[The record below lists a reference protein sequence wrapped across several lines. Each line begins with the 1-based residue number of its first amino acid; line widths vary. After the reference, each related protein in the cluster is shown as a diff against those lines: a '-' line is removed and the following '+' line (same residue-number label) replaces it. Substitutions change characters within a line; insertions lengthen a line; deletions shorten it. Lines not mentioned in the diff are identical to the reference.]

1 MTQTKAQLVD
11 LSVEGINASDL
22 SSGTIPDARFPA
34 TLPASSGANLTSLPA
49 ANLIGTLPA
58 ISGANLTNL
67 PSADLSNLNATNLTS
82 GTIPDARFP
91 ATLPAISG
99 ANLTNLPPSGI
110 SNVVEDTTPELGGNL
125 DVLTREITTSTSNG
139 NIIFSPNGTGAVE
152 IKGDGS
158 SNDGV
163 LQLNC
168 HVNSHGVKIK
178 SPPHSAGQSYTM
190 ILPDNQIAQDKFL
203 KVKSITG
210 SGATAVG
217 QLEYA
222 DAGGGGA
229 MEFVSKS
236 TVSSNSTTEINLT
249 GLDYDSV
256 YKCIMKIAVMS
267 GSGAPNIYLYLDG
280 SNSANTSSIIDYVS
294 NNAGYQQQIFQDQ
307 SYFQLYTAG
316 YDDNYWEYEITFMT
330 GYYGWFRTM
339 HHPIANSYHAGWGQ
353 CWGNLNPSNAGSKR
367 ISGLSLRHQ
376 NYAGQTFQIGTQV
389 LLYKFKES

>member
-11 LSVEGINASDL
+11 LSVEGINANNL
-22 SSGTIPDARFPA
+22 NSGTVPDARFPA
-34 TLPASSGANLTSLPA
+34 VLPAV
-49 ANLIGTLPA
+49 
-58 ISGANLTNL
+58 SGANLTNL
-67 PSADLSNLNATNLTS
+67 PAGDLSNLNATNLTS

-190 ILPDNQIAQDKFL
+190 ILPDNQIAQNKFL

-222 DAGGGGA
+222 DAGGGA
-229 MEFVSKS
+229 LEFVSKTELTS
-236 TVSSNSTTEINLT
+236 NASYVEFSS
-249 GLDYDSV
+249 LDDDTFYRMIAKQIV
-256 YKCIMKIAVMS
+256 YSSSIFGVLYFKDGNGNILNAPS
-267 GSGAPNIYLYLDG
+267 GQRIIQYTRTYG
-280 SNSANTSSIIDYVS
+280 TSSPTYQDVTNGQNTVTVYGGTNSEQFGFILDFYTK
-294 NNAGYQQQIFQDQ
+294 AGQVWFILNGTSTKGVNGRNLIHGSF
-307 SYFQLYTAG
+307 
-316 YDDNYWEYEITFMT
+316 DDTT
-330 GYYGWFRTM
+330 T
-339 HHPIANSYHAGWGQ
+339 
-353 CWGNLNPSNAGSKR
+353 R
-367 ISGLSLRHQ
+367 ISGVRLAPASGTL
-376 NYAGQTFQIGTQV
+376 IPGTQMT
-389 LLYKFKES
+389 LYKFKES